1 MNEEVKVSVADS
13 DLADAAADN
22 KKNTPAQKALLAL
35 LSILPWAIVGTLLW
49 AGIFV
54 KPKVIVEEVIPPVI
68 NVRDNLFG
76 LTSINSDEFLA
87 VGNYGKIIHSTDKGK
102 TWKDQVSPVDSHFQD
117 ISAWDE
123 NRAVIVGNE
132 GVTLVTEDGGQTWL
146 EVESPKSEVAN
157 KLLRV
162 HTYPNGIG
170 WTVGEMGMI
179 LVTTDYGKTWKQV
192 REEEDVFMNDIV
204 LVDESTLFIAGEFG
218 LIFKSVD
225 NGQTWTST
233 QTDSPNSFT
242 AVAFRT
248 PQEGVVVGLGG
259 AIVGTNDGGETWT
272 YIDPKKSG
280 MDEHLMD
287 VAWSEE
293 TQQWV
298 AIGNKGKWIK
308 FSSDLSKFDAKN
320 LSATDYTSHTEM
332 AVNGLDILSVGQ
344 TVGALDLE
352 TDAWTLLA
360 D

>member
-1 MNEEVKVSVADS
+1 MNEEVKVS
-13 DLADAAADN
+13 LG
-22 KKNTPAQKALLAL
+22 QKAILTL
-35 LSILPWAIVGTLLW
+35 LSILPWAIVGALLW

-54 KPKVIVEEVIPPVI
+54 KPKVVVEEVIPPVI

-76 LTSINSDEFLA
+76 ITSINNDDFLA
-87 VGNYGKIIHSTDKGK
+87 VGNYGKIIKTTDKGLS
-102 TWKDQVSPVDSHFQD
+102 WKDQISPVQSHLQD

-123 NRAVIVGNE
+123 NRAVVVGNE
-132 GVTLVTEDGGQTWL
+132 GVTLVTDDGGNTWL

-162 HTYPNGIG
+162 HTYPNGVA

-179 LVTTDYGKTWKQV
+179 LVSIDYGKSWKQV
-192 REEEDVFMNDIV
+192 REEEDVFMNDITFV
-204 LVDESTLFIAGEFG
+204 GENTLYIAGEFG
-218 LIFKSVD
+218 LIFKSED
-225 NGQTWTST
+225 NGQTWTDT

-242 AVAFRT
+242 AIAFRT

-259 AIVGTNDGGETWT
+259 AIAGTNDGGETWT

-280 MDEHLMD
+280 MTEHLMD

-293 TQQWV
+293 TQEWV

-308 FSSDLSKFDAKN
+308 FSSDLTQFDSKN

-332 AVNGLDILSVGQ
+332 AINGPHILAVGQ
-344 TVGALDLE
+344 TVGALDLK
-352 TDAWTLLA
+352 TDTWTLLA